1 MNETSI
7 ELLRALTQADGIPG
21 YETEVRNIFRER
33 VADVGPIGTDRL
45 GSIFCTRA
53 GTAENPRILLD
64 SHLDEIGFVVTNV
77 TDNGFVK
84 FLPLGGWWAH
94 TLLAQ
99 RVTITT
105 KLGKIP
111 GVVGSTPPHLLSGG
125 RDKVLDLKDLFIDI
139 GAESEEQAREE
150 FGVLPGCPIAPY
162 GPFMPLKNEKLLSA
176 KAFDN
181 RVGVSIVIEA
191 LLKLDGE
198 HPNTV
203 IGAGSVQEEVGL
215 RGAKTVAASVE
226 PDLAIVLEGP
236 PGDDTPGLSVGS
248 TQGKLGG
255 GVQIRIID
263 SSMIVNPKLADYVI
277 ETAKQHE
284 IPYQLGVRQSGGT
297 DGGAI
302 HQSSRGVPSVV
313 LGVPSRYIHSHV
325 SVINIDDYTAALD
338 LTMHLVRAIDGSAL
352 EGFLFDF
359 D

>member
-7 ELLRALTQADGIPG
+7 ELLKSLTQADGIPG
-21 YETEVRNIFRER
+21 YEAEVRDIFRGA
-33 VADVGPIGTDRL
+33 VADVGPIGTDKL
-45 GSIFCTRA
+45 GSIFCTRT
-53 GTAENPRILLD
+53 GSAENPRIVLD
-64 SHLDEIGFVVTNV
+64 SHLDEIGFVVQNV

-99 RVTITT
+99 RVNITT
-105 KLGKIP
+105 KLGKVP
-111 GVVGSTPPHLLSGG
+111 GVIGSTPPHLLSGS
-125 RDKVLDLKDLFIDI
+125 RDKVLDIKDLFIDI
-139 GAESEEQAREE
+139 GAENEEQAVEE
-150 FGVLPGCPIAPY
+150 YGIVTGCPIAPY
-162 GPFMPLKNEKLLSA
+162 GPFMQLKNEKLLSA

-181 RVGVSIVIEA
+181 RVGVALVIEA
-191 LLKLDGE
+191 LLKLDE

-203 IGAGSVQEEVGL
+203 IGAGSVQEEIGL
-215 RGAKTVAASVE
+215 RGAKTMVASVE

-263 SSMIVNPKLADYVI
+263 SSMIVNPKLADFVI
-277 ETAKQHE
+277 ETAKKHE

-302 HQSSRGVPSVV
+302 HQFGRGVPSVV

-325 SVINIDDYTAALD
+325 SIINTDDYNAALD
-338 LTMHLVRAIDGSAL
+338 LTMHLVREIDASVL
-352 EGFLFDF
+352 EGFLFG
-359 D
+359 

>member
-7 ELLRALTQADGIPG
+7 ELLEALTQADGIPG
-21 YETEVRNIFRER
+21 YEGEVRDIFRER
-33 VADVGPIGTDRL
+33 VAGVGPIGTDRL
-45 GSIFCTRA
+45 GSIFCTHPGA
-53 GTAENPRILLD
+53 AEHPRILLD
-64 SHLDEIGFVVTNV
+64 SHLDEIGFVVQNV
-77 TDNGFVK
+77 TDTGFVK
-84 FLPLGGWWAH
+84 FQPLGGWWAH

-105 KLGKIP
+105 KLGKVP
-111 GVVGSTPPHLLSGG
+111 GVVGSTPPHLLSGS
-125 RDKVLDLKDLFIDI
+125 RDKVLDIKDLFIDI

-150 FGVLPGCPIAPY
+150 YGVLPGCPIAPY
-162 GPFMPLKNEKLLSA
+162 SPFMPLKNGKLLSA

-181 RVGVSIVIEA
+181 RVGVAVVIDA
-191 LLKLDGE
+191 LLKLDA

-215 RGAKTVAASVE
+215 RGARTLAASVE

-236 PGDDTPGLSVGS
+236 PGDDTPGLSVGAS
-248 TQGKLGG
+248 QGKLGE

-263 SSMIVNPKLADYVI
+263 SSMIVNPKLADYVV
-277 ETAKQHE
+277 ETAKQQN
-284 IPYQLGVRQSGGT
+284 IPYQIGLRQSGGT

-325 SVINIDDYTAALD
+325 SIINIDDYNAAVD
-338 LTMHLVRAIDGSAL
+338 LTLQLVQDIDESVFQ
-352 EGFLFDF
+352 GFLFD
-359 D
+359 

>member
-7 ELLRALTQADGIPG
+7 ELLESLTQADGIPG
-21 YETEVRNIFRER
+21 YEAEVRDVFRNAI
-33 VADVGPIGTDRL
+33 ADVGLIGTDKL

-53 GTAENPRILLD
+53 GSAETPRILLD
-64 SHLDEIGFVVTNV
+64 SHLDEIGFVVQNV
-77 TDNGFVK
+77 TDKGFVK

-99 RVTITT
+99 RVNITT
-105 KLGKIP
+105 KLGKVP
-111 GVVGSTPPHLLSGG
+111 GVIGSTPPHLLSGS
-125 RDKVLDLKDLFIDI
+125 RDKVLDIKDLFIDI
-139 GAESEEQAREE
+139 GAESEEQAIEE
-150 FGVLPGCPIAPY
+150 YGVVTGCPIAPY
-162 GPFMPLKNEKLLSA
+162 GPFMRLKNDKLLTA

-181 RVGVSIVIEA
+181 RVGVAIVIDA
-191 LLKLDGE
+191 LLRLDA

-203 IGAGSVQEEVGL
+203 IGAGSVQEEIGL
-215 RGAKTVAASVE
+215 RGARTMVASVE

-236 PGDDTPGLSVGS
+236 PCDDTPGLSVGH

-263 SSMIVNPKLADYVI
+263 SSMIVNPKLADFVI

-284 IPYQLGVRQSGGT
+284 IPYQIGVRQSGGT

-302 HQSSRGVPSVV
+302 HQFGRGVPSVV

-325 SVINIDDYTAALD
+325 SIINTDDYMAALD
-338 LTMHLVRAIDGSAL
+338 LTMHLVRAIDTSVL
-352 EGFLFDF
+352 EGFLFD
-359 D
+359 

>member
-1 MNETSI
+1 MMAETSI
-7 ELLRALTQADGIPG
+7 ELLKSLTQADGIPG
-21 YETEVRNIFRER
+21 YEAEVRAIFRDKLS
-33 VADVGPIGTDRL
+33 DVGTIGTDRL

-53 GTAENPRILLD
+53 GNAEHPRILVD
-64 SHLDEIGFVVTNV
+64 SHLDEIGFVVQSV

-105 KLGKIP
+105 KLGKVP
-111 GVVGSTPPHLLSGG
+111 GVIGSTPPHLLSGS

-139 GAESEEQAREE
+139 GAENEEQAMEE

-162 GPFMPLKNEKLLSA
+162 GPFMPLKNDKLFSA

-181 RVGVSIVIEA
+181 RVGVALVIES
-191 LLKLDGE
+191 LLGLDE

-203 IGAGSVQEEVGL
+203 IGAGSVQEEIGL
-215 RGAKTVAASVE
+215 RGARTVAASVE

-236 PGDDTPGLSVGS
+236 PADDTPGLNVGA

-255 GVQIRIID
+255 GVQIRLID
-263 SSMIVNPKLADYVI
+263 SSMIVNPKLADFVI
-277 ETAKQHE
+277 ETAKRHE

-302 HQSSRGVPSVV
+302 HQSGIGVPSVV

-325 SVINIDDYTAALD
+325 SIINIDDYTAALE
-338 LTMHLVRAIDGSAL
+338 LTKHLVCEIDASVL
-352 EGFLFDF
+352 EGFLFD
-359 D
+359 

>member
-1 MNETSI
+1 MAETSI
-7 ELLRALTQADGIPG
+7 ELLKSLTQADGIPG
-21 YETEVRNIFRER
+21 YEAEVRTIFRDKLSD
-33 VADVGPIGTDRL
+33 AGTIGTDRL

-53 GTAENPRILLD
+53 GNTEHPRILID
-64 SHLDEIGFVVTNV
+64 SHLDEIGFVVQSV
-77 TDNGFVK
+77 TENGFVK

-105 KLGKIP
+105 KLGKVP
-111 GVVGSTPPHLLSGG
+111 GVIGSTPPHLLSGS

-139 GAESEEQAREE
+139 GAENEEQAMEE

-162 GPFMPLKNEKLLSA
+162 GPFMPLKNSKLFSA

-181 RVGVSIVIEA
+181 RVGVALVIES
-191 LLKLDGE
+191 LLGLDE

-203 IGAGSVQEEVGL
+203 IGAGSVQEEIGL

-236 PGDDTPGLSVGS
+236 PADDTPGLSVGAP
-248 TQGKLGG
+248 QGKLGS

-263 SSMIVNPKLADYVI
+263 SSMIVNPKLADFVI

-302 HQSSRGVPSVV
+302 HQSGIGVPSVV

-325 SVINIDDYTAALD
+325 SIINIDDYTAALE
-338 LTMHLVRAIDGSAL
+338 LTKRLVSEIDASVL
-352 EGFLFDF
+352 QGFLFD
-359 D
+359 

>member
-1 MNETSI
+1 MAETSI
-7 ELLRALTQADGIPG
+7 ELLKSLTQADGIPG
-21 YETEVRNIFRER
+21 YEREVREIFREA
-33 VADVGPIGTDRL
+33 VSDVGPIETDKL
-45 GSIFCTRA
+45 GSIFCTRI
-53 GTAENPRILLD
+53 GNAEHPRILLD
-64 SHLDEIGFVVTNV
+64 SHLDEIGFVVQSV
-77 TDNGFVK
+77 TENGFIK

-105 KLGKIP
+105 KLGKVP
-111 GVVGSTPPHLLSGG
+111 GVVGSTPPHLLSGS
-125 RDKVLDLKDLFIDI
+125 RDKVLDMKDLFIDI
-139 GAESEEQAREE
+139 GAENEEQAAET

-162 GPFMPLKNEKLLSA
+162 GPFIPLKNSKLFSA

-181 RVGVSIVIEA
+181 RVGVAIVIEA
-191 LLKLDGE
+191 LLRLDE

-215 RGAKTVAASVE
+215 RGARTLAASVE

-236 PGDDTPGLSVGS
+236 PADDTPGLSVGAS
-248 TQGKLGG
+248 QGKLGD

-263 SSMIVNPKLADYVI
+263 SSMIANPKLVDFVI
-277 ETAKQHE
+277 ETAKRHD

-302 HQSSRGVPSVV
+302 HQSGRGVPSVV

-325 SVINIDDYTAALD
+325 SIINIDDYTAALE
-338 LTMHLVRAIDGSAL
+338 LTMHLVREIDTSVS
-352 EGFLFDF
+352 EGFLFG
-359 D
+359 

>member
-7 ELLRALTQADGIPG
+7 ELLKSLTQADGIPG
-21 YETEVRNIFRER
+21 YETEVREIFRDA
-33 VADVGPIGTDRL
+33 VSDVGPIGTDGL
-45 GSIFCTRA
+45 GSIFCERA
-53 GTAENPRILLD
+53 GNVEQPRILLD
-64 SHLDEIGFVVTNV
+64 SHLDEIGFVVQSV

-105 KLGKIP
+105 KLGKVP
-111 GVVGSTPPHLLSGG
+111 GVVGSTPPHLLSGS
-125 RDKVLDLKDLFIDI
+125 RDKVLDMKDLFIDI
-139 GAESEEQAREE
+139 GAESEEQAAEA

-162 GPFMPLKNEKLLSA
+162 GPFMPLKNDKLFSA

-181 RVGVSIVIEA
+181 RVGVAIVIEA
-191 LLKLDGE
+191 LLKLDE

-215 RGAKTVAASVE
+215 RGAKTMAASVE

-236 PGDDTPGLSVGS
+236 PADDTPGLSVGS

-263 SSMIVNPKLADYVI
+263 SSMIVNPKLADFAI
-277 ETAKQHE
+277 ETAKRHE

-302 HQSSRGVPSVV
+302 HQSGRGVPSVV

-325 SVINIDDYTAALD
+325 SIINIDDYTAALD
-338 LTMHLVRAIDGSAL
+338 LTMHLAREIDASAL
-352 EGFLFDF
+352 EGFLFG
-359 D
+359 

>member
-1 MNETSI
+1 MNDTSI
-7 ELLRALTQADGIPG
+7 ELLKSLTQADGIPG
-21 YETEVRNIFRER
+21 YEAEVRDIFRDA
-33 VADVGPIGTDRL
+33 VSDVGPIGTDRL
-45 GSIFCTRA
+45 GSIFCTRT
-53 GTAENPRILLD
+53 GSAENPRIVLD
-64 SHLDEIGFVVTNV
+64 SHLDEIGFVVQNV

-99 RVTITT
+99 RVNITT
-105 KLGKIP
+105 KLGKVP
-111 GVVGSTPPHLLSGG
+111 GVIGSTPPHLLSGS
-125 RDKVLDLKDLFIDI
+125 RDKVLDIKDLFIDV
-139 GAESEEQAREE
+139 GAENEEQAVEE
-150 FGVLPGCPIAPY
+150 YGIVTGCPIAPY
-162 GPFMPLKNEKLLSA
+162 GPFMQLKNEKLLSA

-181 RVGVSIVIEA
+181 RVGVALVIDA
-191 LLKLDGE
+191 LLRLEE

-203 IGAGSVQEEVGL
+203 IGAGSVQEEIGL
-215 RGAKTVAASVE
+215 RGARTMVASVE

-263 SSMIVNPKLADYVI
+263 SSMIVNPKLADFVI
-277 ETAKQHE
+277 EAAKQHE

-302 HQSSRGVPSVV
+302 HQFGRGVPSVV

-325 SVINIDDYTAALD
+325 SIINTDDYTAALD
-338 LTMHLVRAIDGSAL
+338 LTMHLVREIDASVL
-352 EGFLFDF
+352 EGFLFG
-359 D
+359 